1 MLDITQ
7 KRWLK
12 TGNNISHWSNV
23 FTQTFL
29 THISI
34 EVNGQK
40 TKKDYIFNS
49 LAETLFFLL

>member
-40 TKKDYIFNS
+40 TKKNFIFNS